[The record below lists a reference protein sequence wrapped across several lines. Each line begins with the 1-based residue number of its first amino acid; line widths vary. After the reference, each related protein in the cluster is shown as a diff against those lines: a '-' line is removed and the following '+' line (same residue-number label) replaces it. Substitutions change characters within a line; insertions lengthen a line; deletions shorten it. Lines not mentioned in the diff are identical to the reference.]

1 MLGQTGFLLV
11 KQGNGAPH
19 KLIHGLVG
27 PALNVPLDHFFQLRS
42 QMNLYD
48 HSLPQVLTL
57 LRFFALS
64 KNSTP
69 LFSNDSTLLQKKK
82 GLWVG
87 SPCYFLSR
95 NSNLRYPR
103 LSHFSKA
110 AARRYPHSLSPY
122 LLTSLRRC
130 LSSHQSPVPK
140 RCIIPSCE
148 HPPERSRMPGLGFPD

>member
-57 LRFFALS
+57 LRFFARS
-64 KNSTP
+64 KNSIP
-69 LFSNDSTLLQKKK
+69 LFSNDSTLLQKKNGGVDRVTMLFAK
-82 GLWVG
+82 PKLQLTVPSLIAFLEGDRPALSSFLV
-87 SPCYFLSR
+87 SLPPYFLASLPLPVT
-95 NSNLRYPR
+95 SPQTLY
-103 LSHFSKA
+103 
-110 AARRYPHSLSPY
+110 HST
-122 LLTSLRRC
+122 LLTS
-130 LSSHQSPVPK
+130 S
-140 RCIIPSCE
+140 
-148 HPPERSRMPGLGFPD
+148 